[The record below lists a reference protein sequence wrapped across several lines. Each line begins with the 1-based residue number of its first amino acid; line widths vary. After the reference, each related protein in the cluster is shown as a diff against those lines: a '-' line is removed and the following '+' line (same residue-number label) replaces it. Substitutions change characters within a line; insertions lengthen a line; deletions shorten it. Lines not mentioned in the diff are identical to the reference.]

1 VALHDVGN
9 AGGERSA
16 AVDGSGPNPGCG
28 VAFLAGIF
36 YASGSSGMVNEVTTR
51 NQAGGGCGVSIDA
64 ENGAGTSK
72 SITIEN
78 SSVHNT
84 GDGILVQS
92 VSPPT
97 LSATIRGNFL
107 SNTGMDGG
115 AKGISG
121 IGQIEGNVITSITG
135 EAALGIAGSD
145 TMSGNTLADILDAAI
160 FAGGGAMQSNKLS
173 NVGTAFWGL
182 GPGTVAKSN
191 TIMNTSCV
199 AEFLGNSSSGTFS
212 GNVINDSAYGF
223 GYYLGPPI
231 TGNLLYDVDT
241 IQTTTDPLCIL

>member
-1 VALHDVGN
+1 VITINPNGTLAPNVFSVINGTPYYAQVLVQNINPVGPVN
-9 AGGERSA
+9 LIGIT
-16 AVDGSGPNPGCG
+16 VDGSGPNPGCG

-51 NQAGGGCGVSIDA
+51 NQAGGGCGVSIYA

-78 SSVHNT
+78 SSVHDT

-121 IGQIEGNVITSITG
+121 IGQIEGHVITSITG
-135 EAALGIAGSD
+135 EVALGIAGSD
-145 TMSGNTLADILDAAI
+145 TVSGNTLADILDAAI
-160 FAGGGAMQSNKLS
+160 FAGSGAMQSNKLS
-173 NVGTAFWGL
+173 KSSTQHFL
-182 GPGTVAKSN
+182 GPSLSPAFQCYSRAARHLPKP
-191 TIMNTSCV
+191 
-199 AEFLGNSSSGTFS
+199 NSACDSG
-212 GNVINDSAYGF
+212 V
-223 GYYLGPPI
+223 GYFRG
-231 TGNLLYDVDT
+231 G
-241 IQTTTDPLCIL
+241 